1 MADIGNDVFFATI
14 PELNA
19 RLKSKEFSA
28 QELARAFA
36 SRLAQLGGRY
46 NALALPLPHPL
57 VTGERAQ
64 RTLAVVRRELYTT
77 FGFRSLEQGNDP
89 DMPRNLAKSVTV
101 K

>member
-28 QELARAFA
+28 QELAKAFN

-46 NALALPLPHPL
+46 NALALPLPQQAIRNRHP
-57 VTGERAQ
+57 RAGQ
-64 RTLAVVRRELYTT
+64 STPLPPGAGQARTVPFEAEVSCLSTILNAD
-77 FGFRSLEQGNDP
+77 S
-89 DMPRNLAKSVTV
+89 
-101 K
+101 